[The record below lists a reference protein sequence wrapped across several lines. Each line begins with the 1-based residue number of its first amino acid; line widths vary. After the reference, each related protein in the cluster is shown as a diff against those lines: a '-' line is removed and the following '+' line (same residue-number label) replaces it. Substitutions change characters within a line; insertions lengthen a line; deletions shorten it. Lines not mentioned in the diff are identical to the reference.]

1 VFNIVSFYPP
11 AGNYPPSQHPPSVRI
26 SINFPG
32 DPQFVTSLSEY
43 LNHTIYVYANGFT
56 YDTTFRHMSSNATSK
71 LAGLPA
77 YSLKYSDVNNDDK
90 SPYMALE
97 LGTIISGK
105 VLFVVYAADSTSFS
119 TFLPTVLKMI
129 DSLRLNEHAIEQIT
143 PQKFK

>member
-1 VFNIVSFYPP
+1 
-11 AGNYPPSQHPPSVRI
+11 
-26 SINFPG
+26 
-32 DPQFVTSLSEY
+32 
-43 LNHTIYVYANGFT
+43 
-56 YDTTFRHMSSNATSK
+56 MSSNATSK

-129 DSLRLNEHAIEQIT
+129 DSLRLNEHAIERIT
-143 PQKFK
+143 PQKFIVGETIRLYGKYKRMATC

>member
-1 VFNIVSFYPP
+1 
-11 AGNYPPSQHPPSVRI
+11 
-26 SINFPG
+26 
-32 DPQFVTSLSEY
+32 
-43 LNHTIYVYANGFT
+43 
-56 YDTTFRHMSSNATSK
+56 MSSNATSK

-90 SPYMALE
+90 SPYAALE

-105 VLFVVYAADSTSFS
+105 VLFVVYSADSTSFS